1 MSDIKFGFF
10 TIYHITNHDDVWNY
24 KEKYF
29 EETSDEIIVY
39 EDKWE
44 NVEKRFPK
52 PDYEVRMTREIDT
65 TSPPVHAE
73 GFGIKTEEEYAEEHF
88 WDDFDKPKN

>member
-10 TIYHITNHDDVWNY
+10 TIYHITNRNDVWNY

-39 EDKWE
+39 KDKWG

-65 TSPPVHAE
+65 TPPPVFAE
-73 GFGIKTEEEYAEEHF
+73 GPGIKSDIEYEAEHLF
-88 WDDFDKPKN
+88 DDFDKQT